1 MKRATRTVTS
11 SLRPFTRPRQSNC
24 GLGRQLHVS
33 RWVSSGSNSQL
44 AFPCVDA
51 SEQRTVQ
58 FENSLSS
65 GPEPSYSSSPAGVVV
80 WHSSEPLECDYGGS
94 LPEFDIAYESW
105 GTLNREKS
113 NAILL
118 HTGLSASSH
127 AHSTPENSDP
137 GWWEKYIG
145 PGRPLD
151 TDRYF
156 VICTNVLG
164 GCFGS
169 TGPKSLDPADGR
181 RYATRFP
188 ILTVDDMV
196 TAQFR
201 LLSAL
206 GIDSLFASVGSSM
219 GGMQCLAAATLFPS
233 RVRNVVS
240 ISGCAKSHPYSIAL
254 RHTQRQIIMADTNW
268 SSVRGDYYD
277 AILPH
282 SGMKL
287 ARQIATISYRSGP
300 EWEDR
305 FGHRRADPSQ
315 PPAFCPDFL
324 IETYLD
330 HAGEKFIGTY
340 DPNSL
345 LYVSKAMD
353 LFNLSASH
361 RRGLRQS
368 STRAVSGSSGRDG
381 GGGETDLCR
390 VEAYHETA
398 SSQRAPESRESVARD
413 LVEGLMP
420 MRHTPALVV
429 GVQSDNLMPVS
440 CQREIADSLRGTG
453 NPDVTYSELGLGQ
466 SHFGHDTFLL
476 SEEVGVYVK
485 DFLESRRQ
493 ATAGLLAD

>member
-1 MKRATRTVTS
+1 MRRSASTLLRFRCLNTPRAS
-11 SLRPFTRPRQSNC
+11 SIISR
-24 GLGRQLHVS
+24 RQLSYTHTC
-33 RWVSSGSNSQL
+33 RSGTNSQL

-51 SEQRTVQ
+51 SEQRTQQ
-58 FENSLSS
+58 FANSLSS
-65 GPEPSYSSSPAGVVV
+65 GPEPSYSSSPAGVAV
-80 WHSSEPLECDYGGS
+80 WHSSKPLECEYGGS
-94 LPEFDIAYESW
+94 LSEYDIAYESW
-105 GTLNREKS
+105 GTLNEAKD
-113 NAILL
+113 NVILL

-127 AHSTPENSDP
+127 AHSTPENQAP

-145 PGRPLD
+145 SGKPLD
-151 TDRYF
+151 TDKYF

-188 ILTVDDMV
+188 VLTINDMV
-196 TAQFR
+196 RAQFE
-201 LLSAL
+201 LLTGL
-206 GIDSLFASVGSSM
+206 GIAEIFASVGSSM

-233 RVRNVVS
+233 RVGNVVS

-254 RHTQRQIIMADTNW
+254 RHTQRQIIMADVNW

-277 AILPH
+277 SILPH

-305 FGHRRADPSQ
+305 FGSRRADESMS
-315 PPAFCPDFL
+315 PAFCPDFL

-330 HAGEKFIGTY
+330 HAGEKFIGSY

-353 LFNLSASH
+353 LFNLSKSYQDSIEQ
-361 RRGLRQS
+361 LKSEKLQ
-368 STRAVSGSSGRDG
+368 
-381 GGGETDLCR
+381 ETDLCR
-390 VEAYHETA
+390 MTAYTENPTPQTSRREASA
-398 SSQRAPESRESVARD
+398 DLIAGLQNMRD
-413 LVEGLMP
+413 
-420 MRHTPALVV
+420 TPTLVV

-453 NPDVTYSELGLGQ
+453 NENVQYSELGLSQ

-476 SEEVGVYVK
+476 SEEVGRYVR
-485 DFLESRRQ
+485 DFLDGQ
-493 ATAGLLAD
+493 WHAAKQ